1 MNENEKRVLD
11 RIDEIQSI
19 QIKILD
25 EFTRLC
31 DKYRLLYSLG
41 YGTMLGAVRHEGFI
55 PWDDDIDVMMPRKD
69 YEIFVKVA
77 LSELKEKIFLQNYR
91 TDPNSIF
98 TYSKI
103 RMNGTVYK
111 ESMISDIDMHHGVYI
126 DIFPLDYVSE
136 NLNKDKVLLKRVYML
151 SKLNRYR
158 AKNRRYFT
166 ENKFHKAF
174 ISAVHPF
181 IKKVN
186 NTLII
191 KEINRLTMKNPKN
204 QKEEMTLFLFDG
216 SMYNYKRSK
225 TTSDDFENFV
235 LVKFVNKNYKV
246 IRNYEDYL
254 EKNYGDYMKLPKKE
268 ERYPKHDI
276 VEIKLWEWT

>member
-1 MNENEKRVLD
+1 MNKNEKRVLEN
-11 RIDEIQSI
+11 IIKIQNL
-19 QIKILD
+19 QITILD

-31 DKYRLLYSLG
+31 DKYNLLYSLG
-41 YGTMLGAVRHEGFI
+41 YGTLLGAVRHKGFI
-55 PWDDDIDVMMPRKD
+55 PWDDDIDVMMPRGD
-69 YEIFVKVA
+69 YETFIKVA
-77 LSELKEKIFLQNYR
+77 LSELKEEFFLQNYR

-103 RMNGTVYK
+103 RINDTTYK
-111 ESMISDIDMHHGVYI
+111 ESMIYDIDMHHGVYI
-126 DIFPLDYVSE
+126 DVFPLDYTSD
-136 NLNKDKVLLKRVYML
+136 NINKDKILLRRIYML

-158 AKNRRYFT
+158 ARHRRDFA
-166 ENKFHKAF
+166 ENKIHKTF

-181 IKKVN
+181 IKKIN

-204 QKEEMTLFLFDG
+204 ENEEMTLFLFDG

-225 TTSDDFENFV
+225 TTRADFVNYISLTFENRR
-235 LVKFVNKNYKV
+235 YKA
-246 IRNYEDYL
+246 IRNYKEHL
-254 EKNYGDYMKLPKKE
+254 ENNYGDYMKLPCHE

-276 VEIKLWEWT
+276 VEIKL